1 MVFSID
7 KYNRGEVQRQY
18 VDSIISRMDFME
30 IRDCLRDHI
39 NEDLDN
45 LSNGDLYDEIRV
57 KRPELVHNL
66 LGQQYLETSVL

>member
-1 MVFSID
+1 MVFSVD
-7 KYNRGEVQRQY
+7 KYNRSEVQRLY

-39 NEDLDN
+39 NEDLN
-45 LSNGDLYDEIRV
+45 NFNNGDLYDEIRV
-57 KRPELVHNL
+57 KRPDLVRNL